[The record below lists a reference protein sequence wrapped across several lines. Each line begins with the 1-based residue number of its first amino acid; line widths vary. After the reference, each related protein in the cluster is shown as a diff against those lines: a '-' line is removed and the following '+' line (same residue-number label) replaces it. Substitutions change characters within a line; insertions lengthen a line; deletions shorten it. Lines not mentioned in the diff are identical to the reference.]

1 MDINRQNILVIM
13 ENIPVFYLGEDAE
26 DIKDI
31 MPECILKSIFKRP
44 IDVKV
49 TAKIVDNYIKDYGTA
64 EDSRGSR

>member
-1 MDINRQNILVIM
+1 M